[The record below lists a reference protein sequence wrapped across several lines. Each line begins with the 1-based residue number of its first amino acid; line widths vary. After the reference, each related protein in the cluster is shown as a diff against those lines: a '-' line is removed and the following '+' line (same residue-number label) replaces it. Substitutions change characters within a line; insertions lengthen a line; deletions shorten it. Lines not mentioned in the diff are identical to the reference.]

1 MAKGDMYLA
10 QASDEEIL
18 KRGES
23 GGAVTALLKFALE
36 SGVVDAVLGVKKRD
50 GNNRYDA
57 VLDLITNP
65 EKVIDCAGSLHC
77 VSLNIARN
85 VKEYLDGAKQM
96 KIAVP
101 CKPCDA
107 RAVIEIAKRKQINRD
122 NLLLIGLNCTGTLP
136 PVVAKEMLIGEYEVD
151 PNEVVMEDIEGGELI
166 ISLADGTKIAKNLL
180 ELEKKG
186 YGRKDNCRR
195 CNVNIPTMADIACG
209 KWGVKEG
216 EKKTF
221 TEVCSDKG
229 AEFIDNAIKTGV
241 IKVEPPGEDAITGRK
256 RKDREAIELSNKC
269 EAEDLKELRGF
280 SLDDR
285 LAYWLHMFDRC
296 IKCFSC
302 RDACPICYCKKCF
315 LEPDRGYVKGGEV
328 PPDRMFHLTRLAH
341 DGDSCVNCGQCQDA
355 CPAEIPLTRLYLM
368 LNIKLSPMFDYVS
381 GMDVEQKPPLIA
393 AKDEEASIDDIDIF
407 LVKGEASEVVPQQ

>member
-18 KRGES
+18 KRGEY
-23 GGAVTALLKFALE
+23 GGAVTALLKFALD

-50 GNNRYDA
+50 DNNRYDGI
-57 VLDLITNP
+57 LDLITDP
-65 EKVIDCAGSLHC
+65 GEVIDCAGSLHC

-107 RAVIEIAKRKQINRD
+107 RAIIEIAKRKQIKKD
-122 NLLLIGLNCTGTLP
+122 DLLLVGLNCTGTLP
-136 PVVAKEMLIGEYEVD
+136 PVVAKEMLIREYEVD

-166 ISLADGTKIAKNLL
+166 ITLADGTEIAKDLL

-186 YGRKDNCRR
+186 YGRRDNCRR

-229 AEFIDNAIKTGV
+229 AELIDNAIKAGV
-241 IKVEPPGEDAITGRK
+241 IKVEPPGEDAIAERK

-269 EAEDLKELRGF
+269 EAEDLKELREI

-285 LAYWLHMFDRC
+285 LAYWLHQFDRC

-302 RDACPICYCKKCF
+302 RDACPICYCKKCS

-368 LNIKLSPMFDYVS
+368 LNNKLSPMFDYVS

-393 AKDEEASIDDIDIF
+393 AKDEEASIDDLDIF
-407 LVKGEASEVVPQQ
+407 GERRSE

>member
-1 MAKGDMYLA
+1 MVKGDMYLA
-10 QASDEEIL
+10 QASDEVIL

-23 GGAVTALLKFALE
+23 GGAVTALLKFALD

-57 VLDLITNP
+57 VLDLITDP

-85 VKEYLDGAKQM
+85 VKEYLGGAKQM
-96 KIAVP
+96 KIAVL

-107 RAVIEIAKRKQINRD
+107 RAIIEIAKRKQINKD
-122 NLLLIGLNCTGTLP
+122 DLLLVGLNCTGTLP
-136 PVVAKEMLIGEYEVD
+136 PVVAKEMLISEYEVD

-166 ISLADGTKIAKNLL
+166 VTLADGTKMAKDLL

-186 YGRKDNCRR
+186 YGRRDNCRR

-216 EKKTF
+216 EKETF

-229 AEFIDNAIKTGV
+229 AELIDNAIKAGI
-241 IKVEPPGEDAITGRK
+241 IKVEPPGEDAIEERK

-269 EAEDLKELRGF
+269 EAEDLKGLRGF

-315 LEPDRGYVKGGEV
+315 LEPERGYVKGGEV

-381 GMDVEQKPPLIA
+381 GMDMGQKPPLIA

>member
-1 MAKGDMYLA
+1 MGTNPMMSAPDITRVKGL
-10 QASDEEIL
+10 
-18 KRGES
+18 
-23 GGAVTALLKFALE
+23 LE
-36 SGVVDAVLGVKKRD
+36 SKDLVVVQ
-50 GNNRYDA
+50 
-57 VLDLITNP
+57 DLF
-65 EKVIDCAGSLHC
+65 
-77 VSLNIARN
+77 
-85 VKEYLDGAKQM
+85 M
-96 KIAVP
+96 
-101 CKPCDA
+101 
-107 RAVIEIAKRKQINRD
+107 
-122 NLLLIGLNCTGTLP
+122 
-136 PVVAKEMLIGEYEVD
+136 
-151 PNEVVMEDIEGGELI
+151 
-166 ISLADGTKIAKNLL
+166 L
-180 ELEKKG
+180 ELENKG
-186 YGRKDNCRR
+186 YGRRDNCRR

-241 IKVEPPGEDAITGRK
+241 IKVELPGKDAIAERK
-256 RKDREAIELSNKC
+256 RKDMEAIALSNKC
-269 EAEDLKELRGF
+269 EAEDLKELREF

-285 LAYWLHMFDRC
+285 LAYWLHLFDRC

-368 LNIKLSPMFDYVS
+368 LNIKLSQMFDYVS

-393 AKDEEASIDDIDIF
+393 AKEEEASIDDIDLF
-407 LVKGEASEVVPQQ
+407 LAKGEASEVVP

>member
-18 KRGES
+18 KRGEY
-23 GGAVTALLKFALE
+23 GGAVTALLKFALD

-50 GNNRYDA
+50 DNNRYDGI
-57 VLDLITNP
+57 LDLITDP
-65 EKVIDCAGSLHC
+65 GEVIDCAGSLHC

-96 KIAVP
+96 KITVP

-107 RAVIEIAKRKQINRD
+107 RAIIEIAKRKQINKD
-122 NLLLIGLNCTGTLP
+122 DLLLVGLNCTGTLP
-136 PVVAKEMLIGEYEVD
+136 PVVAKEMLISEYEVD
-151 PNEVVMEDIEGGELI
+151 PNEVVIEDIEGGELI
-166 ISLADGTKIAKNLL
+166 ITLADGTEIAKDLL
-180 ELEKKG
+180 DLEKKG
-186 YGRKDNCRR
+186 YGRRDNCRR
-195 CNVNIPTMADIACG
+195 CNVNIPMMADIACG

-229 AEFIDNAIKTGV
+229 AELIDNAIKAGV
-241 IKVEPPGEDAITGRK
+241 IKVEPPGEDAIAERK
-256 RKDREAIELSNKC
+256 RKDQEAIELSNKC
-269 EAEDLKELRGF
+269 EA
-280 SLDDR
+280 
-285 LAYWLHMFDRC
+285 
-296 IKCFSC
+296 
-302 RDACPICYCKKCF
+302 
-315 LEPDRGYVKGGEV
+315 DRGYVKGGEV
-328 PPDRMFHLTRLAH
+328 PPDRMFHLTRLTH

-368 LNIKLSPMFDYVS
+368 LNNKLSPMFDYVS

-407 LVKGEASEVVPQQ
+407 LAKGEASEVVPQQ

>member
-1 MAKGDMYLA
+1 MKGDMYLA
-10 QASDEEIL
+10 SASDEEIL
-18 KRGES
+18 KRGEY
-23 GGAVTALLKFALE
+23 GGAVTALLKFALD

-50 GNNRYDA
+50 DNNRYDG
-57 VLDLITNP
+57 VLDLITDP
-65 EKVIDCAGSLHC
+65 EEVIDCAGSLHC

-107 RAVIEIAKRKQINRD
+107 RAIIEIAKRKQINKD
-122 NLLLIGLNCTGTLP
+122 DLLLVGLNCTGTLP
-136 PVVAKEMLIGEYEVD
+136 PVVAKEMLISEYEVD

-166 ISLADGTKIAKNLL
+166 ITLADGTKIAKDLL

-186 YGRKDNCRR
+186 YGRRDNCRR

-229 AEFIDNAIKTGV
+229 AELIDNAIKAGI
-241 IKVEPPGEDAITGRK
+241 IKVEPPGEDAIEVRT

-269 EAEDLKELRGF
+269 EAEDLKELREL

-285 LAYWLHMFDRC
+285 LAYWLHQFDQC

-302 RDACPICYCKKCF
+302 RDACPICYCKKCY

-328 PPDRMFHLTRLAH
+328 PPDRMFHLIRLAH

-368 LNIKLSPMFDYVS
+368 LNNKLSPMFDYVS

-407 LVKGEASEVVPQQ
+407 LAKGEASEAVPQQ

>member
-1 MAKGDMYLA
+1 MKGDMYLA
-10 QASDEEIL
+10 SASDEEIL
-18 KRGES
+18 KRGEY
-23 GGAVTALLKFALE
+23 GGAVTALLKFALD

-50 GNNRYDA
+50 NNNRYDG
-57 VLDLITNP
+57 VLDLITDP
-65 EKVIDCAGSLHC
+65 GEVIDCAGSLHC

-107 RAVIEIAKRKQINRD
+107 RAIIEIAKRKQID
-122 NLLLIGLNCTGTLP
+122 KDDLLLVGLNCTGTLP
-136 PVVAKEMLIGEYEVD
+136 PVVAKEMLISEYEVD

-166 ISLADGTKIAKNLL
+166 ITLADGTKIAKDLL

-186 YGRKDNCRR
+186 YGRRDNCRR

-229 AEFIDNAIKTGV
+229 AELIDNAIKAGV
-241 IKVEPPGEDAITGRK
+241 IKVDPPGEDAIEERK

-269 EAEDLKELRGF
+269 EAEDLKELREI

-285 LAYWLHMFDRC
+285 LAYWLHQFDRC

-302 RDACPICYCKKCF
+302 RDACPICYCKKCS

-328 PPDRMFHLTRLAH
+328 PPDRMFHLTRLTH

-368 LNIKLSPMFDYVS
+368 LNNKLSPMFDYVS

-407 LVKGEASEVVPQQ
+407 LAKGEASEVVPQQ